1 MLVVFVYGLIGLC
14 GCCIWLM
21 DDEMFVLCGC
31 FFLVWWWCDV
41 CDWLLGCYGVGGIR
55 LLCCCL
61 LCVFVV
67 GIVLL
72 IV

>member
-1 MLVVFVYGLIGLC
+1 MMKCLYCVGVFFWC
-14 GCCIWLM
+14 GGGV
-21 DDEMFVLCGC
+21 MFVIGC
-31 FFLVWWWCDV
+31 WVV
-41 CDWLLGCYGVGGIR
+41 GYGVGGIR